1 MSCLFCRIVA
11 GEIPSKQVYADEH
24 AIAFLDIN
32 PWHVGHTLVVP
43 RRHVDDLLGEP
54 EALTEIAPAIS
65 ATARLL
71 VDRLAADGLNL
82 LSSSG
87 DAAGQEV
94 FHLHV
99 HLVPRFAHRPGLR
112 ELFVHE
118 KDVDLDR
125 VHRQIV
131 GGAPAPGTVSR
142 S

>member
-118 KDVDLDR
+118 KDVHLDR